1 MSKFVM
7 FFNYTSDTWGNMI
20 KNPSDRLEAVRAS
33 ARSVG
38 GDVESLYFMLGK
50 QDGFLVID
58 APDAAS
64 AAAVSIAV
72 TSTGAV
78 SNLETHE
85 LIASSDLPTV
95 LEKAGSA
102 QGSYRPPGT

>member
-1 MSKFVM
+1 MPKFVM
-7 FFNYTSDTWGNMI
+7 FFNYTSDTWSNMI
-20 KNPSDRLEAVRAS
+20 KNPSDRLAAVRES

-50 QDGFLVID
+50 QDGFLVIE
-58 APDAAS
+58 APDAAA

-78 SNLETHE
+78 RDLDTHE
-85 LIASSDLPTV
+85 VIAAADLPAV
-95 LEKAGSA
+95 LEKAGTA
-102 QGSYRPPGT
+102 QGAYRPPGT